1 MDQTASDERALLT
14 ALREAA
20 AQHVKPDRVEE
31 VVGRRALINTR
42 RKPGREALKLADIAA
57 DPECQTDLPDLGGAM
72 DVVYWNRRWTRET
85 VKIAGLV
92 WHRDGRIELFC
103 GLVYPP

>member
-1 MDQTASDERALLT
+1 MDQIANDESTLLA

-20 AQHVKPDRVEE
+20 AKHVKPDRVEE
-31 VVGRRALINTR
+31 VVGQTALINTR
-42 RKPGREALKLADIAA
+42 REPGREILKLADIAP
-57 DPECQTDLPDLGGAM
+57 DPECQSDLPDLGGAM
-72 DVVYWNRRWTRET
+72 DVVYWNRRWTPET

-92 WHRDGRIELFC
+92 WHRDGRIEVFC